1 MGKYIIIGVS
11 LLFLLTVAIILF
23 MFVKSI
29 NKNDEKVKK
38 AAPKMVI
45 VISIFAVIIIL
56 FGLGVIAVMLTRYR

>member
-11 LLFLLTVAIILF
+11 LLFLAAVGIILY

-45 VISIFAVIIIL
+45 AVSVFAVIIIL
-56 FGLGVIAVMLTRYR
+56 FGLGVIAVMLTR